1 MFHDVCFVHFR
12 ASTFFN
18 LAKSFA
24 HAENAKNEIEK
35 FASKH
40 KRSNQKQATFHF
52 VRLERRSTNST
63 ATTMTQALQ
72 LLAFLSLLSVTSAW
86 ILPSPSSPSTALS
99 MVATKKKKLN
109 IGRNYEPKWKKQ
121 ATLAEK
127 LAQEGAVI
135 RDPKDVG
142 LVGTVPVVFKQGNVT
157 KTTMAI
163 VGQPLSEV
171 ATQAG
176 QFIKYGC
183 GKGECGTCES
193 LCNGQW
199 IRPCMETVPNT
210 GEEIV
215 ITVKEVKN
223 KSKSSGK
230 FYSVRSFLFGFY
242 NNVLGMVGFVRT
254 RKYAKKNW
262 QERQEYEENLKKL
275 VAEKKAARA
284 AAAEN
289 GQGGLKP

>member
-1 MFHDVCFVHFR
+1 V
-12 ASTFFN
+12 A
-18 LAKSFA
+18 
-24 HAENAKNEIEK
+24 
-35 FASKH
+35 
-40 KRSNQKQATFHF
+40 
-52 VRLERRSTNST
+52 
-63 ATTMTQALQ
+63 
-72 LLAFLSLLSVTSAW
+72 SAW
-86 ILPSPSSPSTALS
+86 ILPSSRITQRSSSLMMVSSPP
-99 MVATKKKKLN
+99 KKKRAGF
-109 IGRNYEPKWKKQ
+109 GRNYEPKWKKQ

-127 LAQEGAVI
+127 LAQEGKFVPQA
-135 RDPKDVG
+135 PTDVG
-142 LVGTVPVVFKQGNVT
+142 LIGTVPVVFKQGNVT

-176 QFIKYGC
+176 QYIKYGC

-193 LCNGQW
+193 LCNGKY
-199 IRPCMETVPNT
+199 IRPCTETVPDT
-210 GEEIV
+210 GEEVV

-262 QERQEYEENLKKL
+262 QERQDYEDNLKILTAQKR
-275 VAEKKAARA
+275 EARLAQEA
-284 AAAEN
+284 AAAKQEAS
-289 GQGGLKP
+289 GGLKP

>member
-1 MFHDVCFVHFR
+1 MMRFHQILSV
-12 ASTFFN
+12 
-18 LAKSFA
+18 LA
-24 HAENAKNEIEK
+24 
-35 FASKH
+35 
-40 KRSNQKQATFHF
+40 
-52 VRLERRSTNST
+52 
-63 ATTMTQALQ
+63 
-72 LLAFLSLLSVTSAW
+72 LLSVTSAW
-86 ILPSPSSPSTALS
+86 TLTPTSNVNKQTSSALH
-99 MVATKKKKLN
+99 MVAKDPPKLKKKRK
-109 IGRNYEPKWKKQ
+109 GYEPKWKKQ

-127 LAQEGAVI
+127 LGTTAAN
-135 RDPKDVG
+135 PADVG
-142 LVGTVPVVFKQGNVT
+142 LVGTISVVFKQGNVT

-163 VGQPLSEV
+163 PGQPLSDV

-199 IRPCMETVPNT
+199 IRPCCEVVPAT
-210 GEEIV
+210 EGELV

-242 NNVLGMVGFVRT
+242 NNVLGMVGFVKT
-254 RKYAKKNW
+254 RKYASENW
-262 QERQEYEENLKKL
+262 KQRQEYEANLKKKIE
-275 VAEKKAARA
+275 EKRRAREAA

-289 GQGGLKP
+289 KD

>member
-1 MFHDVCFVHFR
+1 MMMLR
-12 ASTFFN
+12 AY
-18 LAKSFA
+18 
-24 HAENAKNEIEK
+24 
-35 FASKH
+35 
-40 KRSNQKQATFHF
+40 
-52 VRLERRSTNST
+52 
-63 ATTMTQALQ
+63 Q
-72 LLAFLSLLSVTSAW
+72 LLFLMGLLSVGSAW
-86 ILPSPSSPSTALS
+86 ILPSALSSTASSSALS
-99 MVATKKKKLN
+99 MVSAAPKKKGGGF
-109 IGRNYEPKWKKQ
+109 GRNYDPKWKKQ
-121 ATLAEK
+121 ETLAEQLRK
-127 LAQEGAVI
+127 EGFTTAK
-135 RDPKDVG
+135 PTDVG
-142 LVGTVPVVFKQGNVT
+142 LIGTVPVVFKQGNVT

-193 LCNGQW
+193 LCNGKY
-199 IRPCMETVPNT
+199 IRPCMEIVPNT
-210 GEEIV
+210 GGELV

-262 QERQEYEENLKKL
+262 EGRKEYEENLKLLTETKRKERL
-275 VAEKKAARA
+275 ARE
-284 AAAEN
+284 AAETKSSV
-289 GQGGLKP
+289 LKP